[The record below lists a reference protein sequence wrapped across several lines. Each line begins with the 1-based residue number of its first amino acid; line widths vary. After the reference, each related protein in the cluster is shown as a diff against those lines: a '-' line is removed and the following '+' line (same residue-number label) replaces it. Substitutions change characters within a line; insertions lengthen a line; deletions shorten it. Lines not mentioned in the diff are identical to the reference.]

1 MSSNPSSH
9 EPHSVVQDDNAAR
22 ALLEGDGD
30 YKKDL
35 KTRQIRM
42 IAIGGAIGTGLFLG
56 AGGRL
61 ATAGPALVFI
71 YAVTGFFAFLML
83 RAMGELV
90 LYRPTS
96 GSFVSYAREFYGE
109 KMAFV
114 AGWMYWMLWAITSI
128 VDVTAAAIYVHYWHF
143 FTSVPQW
150 VLALAALAIVLF
162 VNLLSVKV
170 FGELEFWFAIIKV
183 FALVSF
189 LVVGGIILAF
199 RFPVDGGSTGFS
211 LITDNGGWLPN
222 GALPLVV
229 VIVGVTFAYSGIEL
243 VGIAAGETKNPE
255 KVMPR
260 AINSVIARIVIFY
273 VGAVLLLVL
282 LLPYTAYSASESP
295 FVTFFTR
302 LGIPGAGNVMNF
314 VVLTAALSSL
324 NAGLYSTGR
333 VLRSMAMGGKAPRFT
348 AKISKSG
355 VPTGGIL
362 LTACITL
369 IGVGL
374 NYVVP
379 EHAFEIAIN
388 VSSLGTLTT
397 WAVIVLCQLSLHR
410 RALRGELTRPSFRM
424 PGSPYTSWATLGF
437 VFCVLVLMGL
447 DYPVGT
453 YTVASIPLVALL
465 LALGWFAVRKN
476 IVVLHTPE
484 PVPVDKHP

>member
-1 MSSNPSSH
+1 MSTSHSPESPAVHIPSASSARLSH
-9 EPHSVVQDDNAAR
+9 
-22 ALLEGDGD
+22 EGDGD

-61 ATAGPALVFI
+61 ASAGPALVVV

-90 LYRPTS
+90 LHRPTS

-128 VDVTAAAIYVHYWHF
+128 VDVTATAIYVHYWHF

-150 VLALAALAIVLF
+150 VLALGALAIVLF

-183 FALVSF
+183 VALVSF
-189 LVVGGIILAF
+189 LVIGGIVVAL
-199 RFPVDGGSTGFS
+199 RFPVDGHATGFTHIS
-211 LITDNGGWLPN
+211 DNGGWLPN
-222 GALPLVV
+222 GMLPLVI

-243 VGIAAGETKNPE
+243 VGIAAGETPNPA
-255 KVMPR
+255 KIMPR
-260 AINSVIARIVIFY
+260 AINSVIVRIMVFY

-282 LLPYTAYSASESP
+282 LLPYTDYSPTQSP
-295 FVTFFTR
+295 FVTFFTQ

-333 VLRSMAMGGKAPRFT
+333 VLRSMATSGTAPRFT
-348 AKISKSG
+348 ARMSTSG
-355 VPTGGIL
+355 VPYGGIL
-362 LTACITL
+362 LTAVVTL

-379 EHAFEIAIN
+379 DHAFEIAIN

-397 WAVIVLCQLSLHR
+397 WAVIVLCQMKLHR
-410 RALRGELTRPSFRM
+410 WATRGVAERPAFRM
-424 PGSPYTSWATLGF
+424 PFAPYSSYATLVF
-437 VFCVLVLMGL
+437 VAAVLVLMAL

-453 YTVASIPLVALL
+453 YTVASVVVVIPALI
-465 LALGWFAVRKN
+465 AGWFAVRHQ
-476 IVVLHTPE
+476 VRVLAGRQSTHR
-484 PVPVDKHP
+484 